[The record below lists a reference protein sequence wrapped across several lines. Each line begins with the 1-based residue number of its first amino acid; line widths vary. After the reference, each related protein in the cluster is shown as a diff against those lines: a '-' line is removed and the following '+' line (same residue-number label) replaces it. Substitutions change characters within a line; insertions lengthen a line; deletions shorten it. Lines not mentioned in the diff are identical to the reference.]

1 MAEFERLE
9 RFQQVVRPLI
19 AQTARPPAHV
29 DVDIVDR
36 RRTGRPETIAQHK
49 TSPDRRSGDEPGFD
63 YGLWII
69 RRKRGEILGQCLDP
83 LSLRCVDQG
92 TCSAWQGRA
101 TAPRCDQADHHKKAG
116 ASHRAAS
123 IRNRST
129 GVESVI
135 TTEPRRRKRKASIP
149 SASLSQRNTP
159 RVPRHLPPPATPNS
173 SSARDHTIDAGAPAA
188 CAAPRAP
195 GSSPSGPQASCLR
208 YPVTPARRPS
218 PHLPRPPSPWR
229 RLPCLR
235 SPPQQHRRPPAFCR
249 SAGRR
254 HTMLR
259 RSRPE
264 PRRAW
269 SLRWNNTGAPPL
281 AGTPAACIFQH
292 TPPPS

>member
-1 MAEFERLE
+1 MARSCNRSQMRSGRSPQEGRRFSSRCIHSQQIDGSRVSNHHRTETAEAESERPISLTLAAKHAT
-9 RFQQVVRPLI
+9 RS
-19 AQTARPPAHV
+19 APPA
-29 DVDIVDR
+29 
-36 RRTGRPETIAQHK
+36 
-49 TSPDRRSGDEPGFD
+49 
-63 YGLWII
+63 
-69 RRKRGEILGQCLDP
+69 
-83 LSLRCVDQG
+83 
-92 TCSAWQGRA
+92 
-101 TAPRCDQADHHKKAG
+101 
-116 ASHRAAS
+116 
-123 IRNRST
+123 
-129 GVESVI
+129 
-135 TTEPRRRKRKASIP
+135 
-149 SASLSQRNTP
+149 
-159 RVPRHLPPPATPNS
+159 PPATPNS